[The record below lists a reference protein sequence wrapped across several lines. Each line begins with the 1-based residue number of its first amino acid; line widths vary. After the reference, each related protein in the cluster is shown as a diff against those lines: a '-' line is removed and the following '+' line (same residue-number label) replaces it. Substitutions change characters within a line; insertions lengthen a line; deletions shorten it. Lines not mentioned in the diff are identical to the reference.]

1 MEKTCALTT
10 SLHSSRIRD
19 TDLCQHT
26 GQVTTDHLHAG
37 STSPIT
43 DARQPLGSMPHSI
56 TELVSS
62 PVRSDEHDSYVTIG
76 CRQSQEGR
84 MPSIDGTAGRG
95 TTPSGSGGDGNEGR
109 DQRPVFI
116 KRRWTGTA
124 SLVSRKNEQ
133 ESTCGQGPIAEYSN
147 SRQPHEGTLDSVQK
161 GTPHAAV
168 DTSGIGLSWIRQ
180 AWSQD
185 VSAGLEVGSR
195 ILPMG
200 TPSAGSTTP
209 LENSRGSLHG

>member
-1 MEKTCALTT
+1 MTELASTT
-10 SLHSSRIRD
+10 ML
-19 TDLCQHT
+19 
-26 GQVTTDHLHAG
+26 
-37 STSPIT
+37 
-43 DARQPLGSMPHSI
+43 HSI

-62 PVRSDEHDSYVTIG
+62 PVRSDEHDSHVTIG

-84 MPSIDGTAGRG
+84 MPSIDGTAERS
-95 TTPSGSGGDGNEGR
+95 TTSSGSAGHGIEGR

-116 KRRWTGTA
+116 KRRWTGTT

-133 ESTCGQGPIAEYSN
+133 ESTCGQGPKAECSH
-147 SRQPHEGTLDSVQK
+147 SREPHEVTFDSVHK
-161 GTPHAAV
+161 GTPNAAV

-185 VSAGLEVGSR
+185 VSGGLEVGSR

-200 TPSAGSTTP
+200 TPNVG
-209 LENSRGSLHG
+209 